1 MLTEEDRNKSGSVS
15 EAQKD
20 KRDNEAIMERQ
31 GRAAD
36 TRFSTSFR
44 FCVKWWTTRHQTRCK
59 LTVTIALLIFLPGT
73 TAEGAS

>member
-1 MLTEEDRNKSGSVS
+1 MLTEEDRNKSGSVY

-36 TRFSTSFR
+36 TGFNTSFR
-44 FCVKWWTTRHQTRCK
+44 FRVKWWTTRHQTRC
-59 LTVTIALLIFLPGT
+59 
-73 TAEGAS
+73 